1 MLCCCGFVVKRQ
13 NSSLV
18 AGLSSLATHFSCNLL
33 VAYRPCDLKEC
44 VYVYKMR
51 GWFGHTGQD
60 IALTDLSLEYL
71 FHPRSIAVA
80 GVSGDSDGF
89 NAGLRYLRIIADAG
103 FKGRLHGVSP
113 TSGEVSGFKIY
124 SSVRDVPG
132 EVDYVISAIPA
143 RFTPQLMT
151 DCVAKG
157 VKAVHFFTAGFGEIE
172 DAGGKMLEAEI
183 LSIARNKSI
192 RIVGPNCLG
201 LYCPETGLSFS
212 PQFPKQSGDFAL
224 MAQSGGNSVNCVC
237 EASSR
242 GLYFSK
248 VISFGN
254 AIDLNECDFLEYLA
268 DDLKTSV
275 IGVYLEGARDGARF
289 ARILREATK
298 RKPVIVLKA
307 GSTDAGVR
315 AAASHTGSM
324 AGRKD
329 MWESMLKQT
338 GAIRVHSI
346 GEIVDVALV
355 FLRMSPPGGR
365 RTLLIGPGGGAS
377 VIAADD
383 CARAGLTLPIL
394 PAGSREKLKQIMGG
408 TETGGGFRNPVDLYR
423 PDLLKQAV
431 EAACNWDEFDVLLAH
446 LPFELYG
453 LMPDDTKDV
462 IRRVFIQA
470 VLDLRES
477 PFRPHA
483 VVLHASTADRSR
495 QQAMELRAKLS
506 QAGFAVFES
515 IGHAASAINKAMA
528 YYEWRQRAVAGDE
541 GGYYDD

>member
-1 MLCCCGFVVKRQ
+1 MCIKCEI
-13 NSSLV
+13 
-18 AGLSSLATHFSCNLL
+18 GLAS
-33 VAYRPCDLKEC
+33 
-44 VYVYKMR
+44 
-51 GWFGHTGQD
+51 
-60 IALTDLSLEYL
+60 LSLEYL

-80 GVSGDSDGF
+80 GVSGDSDSF
-89 NAGLRYLRIIADAG
+89 NAGLRYLLIMAESG
-103 FKGRLHGVSP
+103 FKGSLHGVNP
-113 TSGEVSGFKIY
+113 SGNEVAGFKIY
-124 SSVRDVPG
+124 ASVRDVPG

-143 RFTPQLMT
+143 RFTPQLMN
-151 DCVAKG
+151 DCVVKG
-157 VKAVHFFTAGFGEIE
+157 VKAVQFFTAGFSEIE
-172 DAGGKMLEAEI
+172 DAGGKKLEAEL
-183 LSIARNKSI
+183 LSIARSNGI

-212 PQFPKQSGDFAL
+212 PQFPRQSGDFAF

-242 GLYFSK
+242 GIYFSK

-268 DDLKTSV
+268 DDPKTRV

-289 ARILREATK
+289 ARILRETTK

-324 AGRKD
+324 AGCND
-329 MWESMLKQT
+329 MWESMLRQA

-346 GEIVDVALV
+346 GEVVDVASV
-355 FLRMSPPGGR
+355 FLRMSFPKGR
-365 RTLLIGPGGGAS
+365 RALLIGPGGGAS

-383 CARAGLTLPIL
+383 CARAGLVLPLL
-394 PAGSREKLKQIMGG
+394 PAASREKMKQLIG
-408 TETGGGFRNPVDLYR
+408 TETGGGFRNPIDLYR

-431 EAACNWDEFDVLLAH
+431 EAVGDWDEFDVLLAH

-453 LMPDDTKDV
+453 LMPDATKDA
-462 IRRVFIQA
+462 IRSVFVQA
-470 VLDLRES
+470 VLSLNES
-477 PFRPHA
+477 LFKPHA
-483 VVLHASTADRSR
+483 VVLHASTADKSR
-495 QQAMELRAKLS
+495 QQAMELQAKLS

-515 IGHAASAINKAMA
+515 IGRAASAMNKAIG
-528 YYEWRQRAVAGDE
+528 YYEWRQRAMVGDN
-541 GGYYDD
+541 GRFL

>member
-1 MLCCCGFVVKRQ
+1 M
-13 NSSLV
+13 
-18 AGLSSLATHFSCNLL
+18 A
-33 VAYRPCDLKEC
+33 
-44 VYVYKMR
+44 
-51 GWFGHTGQD
+51 
-60 IALTDLSLEYL
+60 DLSLEYL

-80 GVSGDSDGF
+80 GVSGDAGDF
-89 NAGLRYLRIIADAG
+89 NAGLRYLEIIAAAG
-103 FKGRLHGVSP
+103 FKGSLHGVNP
-113 TSGEVSGFKIY
+113 KSGEISGFKIY
-124 SSVRDVPG
+124 TSVRDVPG

-143 RFTPQLMT
+143 QFTPQLMN

-157 VKAVHFFTAGFGEIE
+157 VKAVHFFTAGFSEIE
-172 DAGGKMLEAEI
+172 DAGGKKLETEI
-183 LSIARNKSI
+183 LGIARNNGI

-212 PQFPKQSGDFAL
+212 PQFPAQSGGFAL

-242 GLYFSK
+242 GVYFSK

-268 DDLKTSV
+268 DDPKTKV
-275 IGVYLEGARDGARF
+275 IGAYLEGAKDGARF
-289 ARILREATK
+289 ARILRETTK
-298 RKPVIVLKA
+298 KKPVIILKA
-307 GSTDAGVR
+307 GSTDAGTR
-315 AAASHTGSM
+315 AAASHTSSM
-324 AGRKD
+324 AGCND
-329 MWESMLKQT
+329 IWESILKQA

-346 GEIVDVALV
+346 GEIVDVASV
-355 FLRMSPPGGR
+355 FLRMSPPKGR

-383 CARAGLTLPIL
+383 CSRAGLTVPIL
-394 PAGSREKLKQIMGG
+394 PAGSRERLKRLMG
-408 TETGGGFRNPVDLYR
+408 TEAGGGFRNPVDLYR

-431 EAACNWDEFDVLLAH
+431 EAVADWEEFDVLLAH

-453 LMPDDTKDV
+453 LIPDALKDAV
-462 IRRVFIQA
+462 RSVFIKG

-477 PFRPHA
+477 PFKPHA
-483 VVLHASTADRSR
+483 VVLHASTADKSR

-515 IGHAASAINKAMA
+515 IERAASAINKAIR
-528 YYEWRQRAVAGDE
+528 YYDWRQQALMGDSGE
-541 GGYYDD
+541 